1 MQPGPCDHER
11 PAVMQNRI
19 PYRMESDA
27 GPRIAGAVVVYR
39 LYDVGYEI
47 DLERAA
53 ELLADTPR
61 ERATLRQ
68 TLQASSDRPAEAG
81 EEEPA
86 TARRSARAEVQAIQI
101 KTPPITSPLGVDTIT
116 LGTRRHDVHVSAR
129 IFDFGVVSMR
139 LHVKTPSLLSWPEY
153 SAFGN
158 AVDAAPGLS
167 ALFERHLRQL
177 TTRLAP
183 TIARAQVAPVTEDYI
198 VYRITRLLGPP
209 PAGECLPT
217 AVLRDLDVVPLLL
230 NEQRPLADATR
241 AELLPFW
248 FSYYPDDLAILTWSS
263 ALIVDPTEGDS
274 DVQVILEFANAQLLE
289 LRYYDALLD
298 AELPRMYDRIAE
310 RRSRA
315 LFGRRYATLLTGL
328 QTLVA
333 DSTEIVERAENA
345 LKVTDDVYLARV
357 YAAALELFRGRVWR
371 HGIDHKLAIIRQT
384 YAMLNAES
392 MAVRNEVLEVAI
404 IVLIVVEIVIAVVLG
419 RR

>member
-1 MQPGPCDHER
+1 M
-11 PAVMQNRI
+11 V
-19 PYRMESDA
+19 SDA

-53 ELLADTPR
+53 DLLVGSTR

-68 TLQASSDRPAEAG
+68 TLQSPPDRPAAAG
-81 EEEPA
+81 EEDRA
-86 TARRSARAEVQAIQI
+86 TARRSARAEAQAIRI

-116 LGTRRHDVHVSAR
+116 LDTRPHDVHVSAR
-129 IFDFGVVSMR
+129 IFDFGVISMR
-139 LHVKTPSLLSWPEY
+139 LHVEAPGLHSWTEY

-158 AVDAAPGLS
+158 AVDEAPELS
-167 ALFERHLRQL
+167 ALFERHLHQL
-177 TTRLAP
+177 TARLGRTITRPQL
-183 TIARAQVAPVTEDYI
+183 APVTEDYV
-198 VYRITRLLGPP
+198 VYRITRLLGSSPD
-209 PAGECLPT
+209 GESLPT

-230 NEQRPLADATR
+230 NEQRPLADAAR
-241 AELLPFW
+241 AELLPYW
-248 FSYYPDDLAILTWSS
+248 FSYYPDDLAVLTWSS
-263 ALIVDPTEGDS
+263 ALVVDPTEGDS
-274 DVQVILEFANAQLLE
+274 DVQLILEFANAQLLE

-315 LFGRRYATLLTGL
+315 LFGRRYATLLAGL

-371 HGIDHKLAIIRQT
+371 RGIDHKLAIIRQT
-384 YAMLNAES
+384 YAMLNAEA
-392 MAVRNEVLEVAI
+392 MAARNEVLEVAI

>member
-1 MQPGPCDHER
+1 
-11 PAVMQNRI
+11 
-19 PYRMESDA
+19 MESDA
-27 GPRIAGAVVVYR
+27 DPRIAGAVVVYR

-47 DLERAA
+47 DLERALD
-53 ELLADTPR
+53 LLASTPH
-61 ERATLRQ
+61 ERATLRR
-68 TLQASSDRPAEAG
+68 TLQYRPDG
-81 EEEPA
+81 SEEPDESDPTA
-86 TARRSARAEVQAIQI
+86 ARRSARAEVQAIQI
-101 KTPPITSPLGVDTIT
+101 KTPPITSTLAADTIT
-116 LGTRRHDVHVSAR
+116 LGDRQHDVHVSAR

-139 LHVKTPSLLSWPEY
+139 LYIEAPGLLNWREY

-158 AVDAAPGLS
+158 AADAAPGLA
-167 ALFERHLRQL
+167 ALFHRHLHQL
-177 TTRLAP
+177 TARLAT
-183 TIARAQVAPVTEDYI
+183 TIARPHIAPVTEDYI
-198 VYRITRLLGPP
+198 VYRITRLLGST
-209 PAGECLPT
+209 GEALPT
-217 AVLRDLDVVPLLL
+217 VVLRDLDVVPLLL
-230 NEQRPLADATR
+230 NEQRPLADTAR
-241 AELLPFW
+241 AELLPYW

-263 ALIVDPTEGDS
+263 ALVVDPTEGDS
-274 DVQVILEFANAQLLE
+274 DVQLILEFANAQLLE

-315 LFGRRYATLLTGL
+315 LFGRRYAALLTGL

-371 HGIDHKLAIIRQT
+371 RGIDHKLAIIRQT
-384 YAMLNAES
+384 YAMLNAEA